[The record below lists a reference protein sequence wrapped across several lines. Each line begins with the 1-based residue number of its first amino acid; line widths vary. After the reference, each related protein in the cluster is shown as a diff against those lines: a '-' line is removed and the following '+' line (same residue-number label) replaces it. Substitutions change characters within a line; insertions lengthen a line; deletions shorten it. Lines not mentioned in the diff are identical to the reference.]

1 MSCLPSN
8 RFVYQLCLGT
18 FLVPALGVRA
28 QSIPAPT
35 FPATPVASSA
45 APVTVTVTAPAGGVV
60 SSVAVV
66 TRGAAGLDFSAG
78 SSSSCQGASLSAH
91 QTCTQSVVFTPAYPG
106 IRLGAVVLLDS
117 SNGVIGTAYVSGT
130 GRGGLG
136 VLVPG
141 NVIPAAGS
149 GAWDLLLDGQLAVN
163 ADLQLPSSVALDGAG
178 NMFIADSAHNRVR
191 KVDASTHII
200 STFAGN
206 GSAGYDGDDDDKPAS
221 TATLNSPSGVAL
233 DGAGNLYIADTGNN
247 VVRKVIASTGMITTV
262 AGNPG
267 GTLLGDHGPA
277 TLATLNNPWG
287 VTLDAAGNL
296 FIADTGNHRIRR
308 VDAVTGTITTVAGN
322 GFTKPNGDGGYTG
335 DNGLATL
342 AELSHP
348 YAVAFDAAGN
358 MYIPDASNNC
368 IRVVDTT
375 GKITT
380 FAGNGT
386 VGYKGDGG
394 PATSAEL
401 WYPAGVIVDA
411 AQNVFIA
418 DSQNSVIRKVSAAT
432 HKIATV
438 APSVKSLKN
447 NGTTYYTVGLYGPM
461 GLALDGNGNLY
472 IADYY
477 NMRIREVQ
485 SNVTVLD
492 FTPHPTR
499 QGDVSAPLSQALE
512 NDGTDVLT
520 VSSISP
526 VVHAQLDAAGS
537 TCIAGSALP
546 VNGTCL
552 VSAKFAP
559 TTAGNPLIGDI
570 DVVGQSVDSPFQIKL
585 LGNATAVNSTDTELG
600 ASPNPSNYGQVVTL
614 RAAVTTGA
622 KTGALTG
629 AVTFVDTTTGVTL
642 QKDLSVNS
650 SGIASFGVS
659 SLGVGLH
666 AITAAYGGDS
676 LHFASTSDPFN
687 QVVNERTATVLTSSA
702 NPAAV
707 GARITLTA
715 MVAVSG
721 GGGVTPAGTVTF
733 NDGATVLGTV
743 PLSPGG
749 VATLSTATLAD
760 GVHAIT
766 ATYSG
771 NSSAYVLGSASAVL
785 NQDVQAASNVVLTSS
800 LNPSSYGTAVIFSAV
815 VTSSSTI
822 APTGTVKFLD
832 GSTQIGATTIT
843 GTTGVATL
851 TTSALT
857 SGSHSISAAYQGS
870 PNHGPATSAPIE
882 QTVKKTVTTTTL
894 AATPNPGIA
903 GKNVVLTA
911 AVKNSAGTAATN
923 GSVTFVDGTT
933 TLGTAALGAG
943 GTATISAKLGPGSHA
958 VVASY
963 AGDANDDG
971 SSSAALVLP
980 VNLATTTIALSSSA
994 SPATVLAPITFTAVV
1009 SGNGGIP
1016 TGTLSFFVDGVS
1028 ADTATLD
1035 ATGKASFTDS
1045 ALSVGSHAI
1054 SAGYAGDANDS
1065 ASTSTTLTQAVQAIS
1080 TVTSLGTGTT
1090 SGENPETILV
1100 ATVVGGS
1107 GPVPTGT
1114 ITFVNGTS
1122 TIGSATLDDNGVATL
1137 LPDLAPATYNM
1148 VANYSGDALHIS
1160 SSSSVIKVSGTPVG
1174 FGITV
1179 NPTTLTLAS
1188 SQNTA
1193 VTISLRSSNGYTD
1206 TIGLGCG
1213 TLPSGVNCHFSEN
1226 NVTLKAGAS
1235 VDIQLSID
1243 TNSPLG
1249 GGSTVMNARPSGFSL
1264 ASLFLPTGL
1273 LFGWI
1278 SWRFRKRNAL
1288 VFSAMLALILSGA
1301 LLVTGCGS
1309 FSQHSAAPGTYTI
1322 QITGVGSNSNIT
1334 HFQDITLTITK

>member
-8 RFVYQLCLGT
+8 RSICQLFLGT
-18 FLVPALGVRA
+18 FLIPALGVRA
-28 QSIPAPT
+28 QSIPVPT
-35 FPATPVASSA
+35 FPATPVATSS
-45 APVTVTVTAPAGGVV
+45 APVTVTVTAPTGGVV
-60 SSVAVV
+60 SSVAVL
-66 TRGAAGLDFSAG
+66 TTGTAGLDFAAG
-78 SSSSCQGASLSAH
+78 SSSSCQGASLSAN
-91 QTCTQSVVFTPAYPG
+91 QTCTQSVVFTPVYPG

-117 SNGVIGTAYVSGT
+117 SNGVIGTAYISGT

-136 VLVPG
+136 VLATG

-163 ADLQLPSSVALDGAG
+163 ADLQLPSGVALDGAG
-178 NMFIADSAHNRVR
+178 NMFIADSAHNRIR
-191 KVDASTHII
+191 KVDASTGII

-206 GSAGYDGDDDDKPAS
+206 GNAAYGGDSGPAS
-221 TATLNSPSGVAL
+221 TATLNSPSGVAV

-247 VVRKVIASTGMITTV
+247 VVREVTASTGIITTV
-262 AGNPG
+262 AGNPA
-267 GTLLGDHGPA
+267 GTLLGDNGPA

-296 FIADTGNHRIRR
+296 FIADTANHRIRR
-308 VDAVTGTITTVAGN
+308 VDAITGTITTVAGN
-322 GFTKPNGDGGYTG
+322 GFTVPNGSGGYTG

-342 AELSHP
+342 AELNHP

-380 FAGNGT
+380 FAGDGT

-394 PATSAEL
+394 PATSAKL

-418 DSQNSVIRKVSAAT
+418 DSQNNVIRKVSAAT

-447 NGTTYYTVGLYGPM
+447 NATAYYTVTLYGPM

-485 SNVTVLD
+485 SNVSVLD
-492 FTPHPTR
+492 FTAHSTR

-512 NDGTDVLT
+512 NDGTDVLM
-520 VSSISP
+520 VSSITP
-526 VVHAQLDAAGS
+526 VVHAQLDAAGT
-537 TCIAGSALP
+537 TCMAGNSLP

-559 TTAGNPLIGDI
+559 TAAGTLIGDI
-570 DVVGQSVDSPFQIKL
+570 DVAGQSVDSPFQIKL
-585 LGNATAVNSTDTELG
+585 LGVATAVNSTDTVLTT
-600 ASPNPSNYGQVVTL
+600 SPNPSNFGQNLTL

-622 KTGALTG
+622 NTGALTG
-629 AVTFVDTTTGVTL
+629 SVTFVDTTTGVTL
-642 QKDLSVNS
+642 QKDLPVNS
-650 SGIASFGVS
+650 SGVASFALS

-666 AITAAYGGDS
+666 AITAAYGGDN
-676 LHFASTSDPFN
+676 LHFASTSDPPLN
-687 QVVNERTATVLTSSA
+687 QVVNEQTATALASSA

-707 GARITLTA
+707 GAGITLTA
-715 MVAVSG
+715 TVAVSG
-721 GGGVTPAGTVTF
+721 GGGVTPSGTVTF

-743 PLSPGG
+743 AISPGG
-749 VATLSTATLAD
+749 TATLSISTLAD
-760 GVHAIT
+760 GLHALT
-766 ATYSG
+766 VTYSG
-771 NSSAYVLGSASAVL
+771 NPSSYVSGSTSAVL
-785 NQDVQAASNVVLTSS
+785 QQDVQAASNVVLTSS
-800 LNPSSYGTAVIFSAV
+800 PNPSSYGTAVTFSAV
-815 VTSSSTI
+815 VTSGSTV

-832 GSTQIGATTIT
+832 GSTQIGTSTIT
-843 GTTGVATL
+843 GTTGVATF
-851 TTSALT
+851 TTSSLA
-857 SGSHSISAAYQGS
+857 SGSHTITAAYQGS
-870 PNHGPATSAPIE
+870 PNHGPGTSAPLV
-882 QTVKKTVTTTTL
+882 QTVNKTVTTTTL

-911 AVKNSAGTAATN
+911 AVKNSAGAATTN
-923 GSVTFVDGTT
+923 GSVTFVDGAT
-933 TLGTAALGAG
+933 TLGSATLGTG
-943 GTATISAKLGPGSHA
+943 GTATISAKLAPGSHA

-963 AGDANDDG
+963 AGDTNDDS
-971 SSSAALVLP
+971 SSSAALPVP

-994 SPATVLAPITFTAVV
+994 LPATVLAPITFTAVV

-1016 TGTLSFFVDGVS
+1016 GGALSFFVDGVS
-1028 ADTATLD
+1028 ANTATLD

-1045 ALSVGSHAI
+1045 ALAVGSHAI
-1054 SAGYAGDANDS
+1054 SAGYAGDTNDS
-1065 ASTSTTLTQAVQAIS
+1065 SSTSTTLTQAVQAIS

-1090 SGENPETILV
+1090 SGQDPETILV
-1100 ATVVGGS
+1100 ATVMGGS

-1114 ITFVNGTS
+1114 ITFMNGST
-1122 TIGSATLDDNGVATL
+1122 TIGSATLDGNGVATL

-1148 VANYSGDALHIS
+1148 VANYSGDALHS
-1160 SSSSVIKVSGTPVG
+1160 SSSSSAIKVSGTPVG

-1179 NPTTLTLAS
+1179 NPTTVSLSS
-1188 SQNTA
+1188 SQNTT
-1193 VTISLRSSNGYTD
+1193 VNITIKSSNDYAD

-1213 TLPSGVNCHFSEN
+1213 TLPSGVTCHFSDDK
-1226 NVTLKAGAS
+1226 VTLKAGAS
-1235 VDIQLSID
+1235 ADIQLTID

-1249 GGSTVMNARPSGFSL
+1249 GGSTVMNAHPSGFSL
-1264 ASLFLPTGL
+1264 ASLFLPAGL
-1273 LFGWI
+1273 FFGWV

-1288 VFSAMLALILSGA
+1288 VFGAFLALFLSGA
-1301 LLVTGCGS
+1301 MLVTGCGS
-1309 FSQHSAAPGTYTI
+1309 FTEHSAVPGTYTI

-1334 HFQDITLTITK
+1334 HFQAITLTITK